1 MCMLISYLARQTLIM
16 MYEITESQYYFL
28 FIYLFIVDVNLPLV
42 PGGYIALKPPF
53 YCTLPGHLKARSL
66 ALGAEHA
73 VLLTATGAVYS
84 WGLGRWSHSHICL
97 Y

>member
-28 FIYLFIVDVNLPLV
+28 FIFIDVNLPLV

-84 WGLGRWSHSHICL
+84 WGLGRWSHSHISLC
-97 Y
+97 